1 MADIDALMEKA
12 TTSEEP
18 EDAYEL
24 WRALFTQEKWHFIP
38 VGEGEDMTIWIPVI
52 AEHATFFA
60 FSDMEKAQKFAV
72 DNELFKENGKQ
83 MILSIPVKEFM
94 ENIDTYIE
102 QGVDHFAMNG
112 AWDMSMKSLKQTH
125 EFLVVPFDL
134 AALHERT
141 QSDTSMENV
150 RELYSSVFSIP
161 AWYFIGNTD
170 QDKTG
175 VLMTEHEDTYAVHV
189 FLSQY
194 LAHVFLKEY
203 SDSPLEMKDITDTTG
218 DGKLDTESTTKPD
231 ATMQVFKLDPAD
243 GLNFLTQ
250 LDSEGK
256 LMITL
261 HSDNAEL
268 EAPVKKLME
277 IRQELGL

>member
-1 MADIDALMEKA
+1 MVDIDALMEKA
-12 TTSEEP
+12 TKSEEP

-24 WRALFTQEKWHFIP
+24 WRVLFTQEKWHFIP

-52 AEHATFFA
+52 ADHATFFA
-60 FSDMEKAQKFAV
+60 FSDMERAQKFAV
-72 DNELFKENGKQ
+72 ENELFKEDDKQ

-102 QGVDHFAMNG
+102 QEVDHFAMNG
-112 AWDMSMKSLKQTH
+112 AWDMSMDSLKQTH

-134 AALHERT
+134 AALHERS
-141 QSDTSMENV
+141 QSETSMDTIK
-150 RELYSSVFSIP
+150 ELYSSVFSLP
-161 AWYFIGNTD
+161 SWYFIGNTN

-203 SDSPLEMKDITDTTG
+203 SESPLEMKDITDSTG
-218 DGKLDTESTTKPD
+218 DGKFDAASPTKPD
-231 ATMQVFKLDPAD
+231 MQMQVFKLDPGD

-250 LDSEGK
+250 LDRGGK
-256 LMITL
+256 LIVTL

-268 EAPVKKLME
+268 EAPVGKLIE
-277 IRQELGL
+277 IKQELGL